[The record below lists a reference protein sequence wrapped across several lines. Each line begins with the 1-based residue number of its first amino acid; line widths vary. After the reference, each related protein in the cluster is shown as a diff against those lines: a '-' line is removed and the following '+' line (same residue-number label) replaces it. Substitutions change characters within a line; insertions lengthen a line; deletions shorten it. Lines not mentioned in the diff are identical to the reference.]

1 MQQNES
7 MTMPPAGAGRPLWLR
22 ISHWLTALA
31 VILLTLSGW
40 KIYNASPLFG
50 FRFDRD
56 FTIGGWLGGALLW
69 HFAAMWLLFAG
80 FVLYLVMNL
89 VTGRA
94 SRQFF
99 PLGPAAVWRD
109 LRAAL
114 SGHLL
119 HDDSGRYNAVQKLA
133 YLGVVALL
141 ATAIAS
147 GLVVWKSVQFPLL
160 RTLLGG
166 YESARVVHFA
176 AMAGLVGFFAVH
188 IVMVALVPKS
198 LWPMIRGR

>member
-1 MQQNES
+1 MS
-7 MTMPPAGAGRPLWLR
+7 TGTPTGRPLWLR
-22 ISHWLTALA
+22 LSHWLTAVA

-69 HFAAMWLLFAG
+69 HFAAMWLLVASFA
-80 FVLYLVMNL
+80 LYLVMNL
-89 VTGRA
+89 ATGRGL
-94 SRQFF
+94 RQFF
-99 PLGPAAVWRD
+99 PLSLPSVWHDLTAAFRGRLV
-109 LRAAL
+109 
-114 SGHLL
+114 

-141 ATAIAS
+141 VLAILS

-160 RTLLGG
+160 RTLVGG
-166 YESARVVHFA
+166 YDSARIVHFA
-176 AMAGLVGFFAVH
+176 AMAGLVGFFIVH
-188 IVMVALVPKS
+188 VVMVALVPKS
-198 LWPMIRGR
+198 LRTMIRGR